1 MEIINTVQ
9 AAPQS
14 ACSLALGTFDGLH
27 RGHLAVVGAAL
38 AGANAAGWE
47 PAVFTFRR
55 SPSGERLVMTGQ
67 DKARLLEELGVA
79 RMYEMDFAAVKDLP
93 AEDFVRDM
101 LFTRQNVRQVC
112 CGEDFRFGRGA
123 AGDKSLLAR
132 LCGEAGV
139 KLTVVPPVTE
149 NGEKISSTRIRQA
162 LEQGDPAAA
171 NRLLGRRFGF
181 ELEVIHGNH
190 IGSTRLGTPTINQ
203 ALPEELVCPRF
214 GVYAAWCQVGDS
226 WQYGVCNIGLKPTV
240 GSDRVLAETWMPE
253 FSGDLY
259 GQQVRVCLLDFIRP
273 EKRFDSLEALR
284 EEILRN
290 GETARAIAGKMPPA
304 PWNRLTAA
312 AVEDCGQRP

>member
-101 LFTRQNVRQVC
+101 LFTRLNVRQVC

-139 KLTVVPPVTE
+139 KLTVVPRGKT
-149 NGEKISSTRIRQA
+149 
-162 LEQGDPAAA
+162 
-171 NRLLGRRFGF
+171 GRK
-181 ELEVIHGNH
+181 
-190 IGSTRLGTPTINQ
+190 S
-203 ALPEELVCPRF
+203 ALPASARHWSR
-214 GVYAAWCQVGDS
+214 GTRQR
-226 WQYGVCNIGLKPTV
+226 PTV
-240 GSDRVLAETWMPE
+240 CWAGGS
-253 FSGDLY
+253 
-259 GQQVRVCLLDFIRP
+259 
-273 EKRFDSLEALR
+273 ALSWR
-284 EEILRN
+284 
-290 GETARAIAGKMPPA
+290 
-304 PWNRLTAA
+304 
-312 AVEDCGQRP
+312 

>member
-79 RMYEMDFAAVKDLP
+79 KMYEMDFAAVKDLP

-101 LFTRQNVRQVC
+101 LFTRLNVRQVC

-123 AGDKSLLAR
+123 AGDKSQPSAGQAVR
-132 LCGEAGV
+132 L
-139 KLTVVPPVTE
+139 
-149 NGEKISSTRIRQA
+149 
-162 LEQGDPAAA
+162 
-171 NRLLGRRFGF
+171 
-181 ELEVIHGNH
+181 
-190 IGSTRLGTPTINQ
+190 
-203 ALPEELVCPRF
+203 
-214 GVYAAWCQVGDS
+214 
-226 WQYGVCNIGLKPTV
+226 
-240 GSDRVLAETWMPE
+240 
-253 FSGDLY
+253 
-259 GQQVRVCLLDFIRP
+259 
-273 EKRFDSLEALR
+273 
-284 EEILRN
+284 
-290 GETARAIAGKMPPA
+290 
-304 PWNRLTAA
+304 
-312 AVEDCGQRP
+312 

>member
-79 RMYEMDFAAVKDLP
+79 KMYEMDFAAVKDLP

-101 LFTRQNVRQVC
+101 LFTRLNVRQVC

-149 NGEKISSTRIRQA
+149 NGSA
-162 LEQGDPAAA
+162 L
-171 NRLLGRRFGF
+171 
-181 ELEVIHGNH
+181 
-190 IGSTRLGTPTINQ
+190 
-203 ALPEELVCPRF
+203 
-214 GVYAAWCQVGDS
+214 S
-226 WQYGVCNIGLKPTV
+226 W
-240 GSDRVLAETWMPE
+240 R
-253 FSGDLY
+253 
-259 GQQVRVCLLDFIRP
+259 
-273 EKRFDSLEALR
+273 
-284 EEILRN
+284 
-290 GETARAIAGKMPPA
+290 
-304 PWNRLTAA
+304 
-312 AVEDCGQRP
+312 